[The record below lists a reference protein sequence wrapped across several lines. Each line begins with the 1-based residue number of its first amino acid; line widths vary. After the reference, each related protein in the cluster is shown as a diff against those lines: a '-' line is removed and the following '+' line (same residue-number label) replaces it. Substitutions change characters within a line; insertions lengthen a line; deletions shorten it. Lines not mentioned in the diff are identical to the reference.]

1 MTGRVRIS
9 GFLWR
14 HQIWPEALKTEIL
27 VLSKIYVLYTIR
39 KEILCWSNVP
49 LEPMSENELEKSYT
63 PSKSVINYWRQSFGQ
78 GWRRKHE
85 KSCFFVRKWSYLFVR
100 LIIFDAVFWKW
111 SFKLWANFWYDFWGI
126 IKIFT
131 QESRPVKYSN
141 PSNFDVKTWISHQLT
156 SFYRSWFLC
165 KYIFDTSKIMDGRVL
180 NNFGPFTQKLP
191 SRNRCNLFLVDVG
204 TGGISQTL
212 PKRRDCLL
220 FTSLFPARLGTM
232 PSRIFHV

>member
-111 SFKLWANFWYDFWGI
+111 SFKLWAKFWYDFWGI
-126 IKIFT
+126 KNIFT
-131 QESRPVKYSN
+131 QKSGPVKWCQLVRY
-141 PSNFDVKTWISHQLT
+141 PCFDVKIRRIAILYRPWLLSKYFFWYLKNHIKNSPITWSFISKKPHQ
-156 SFYRSWFLC
+156 
-165 KYIFDTSKIMDGRVL
+165 
-180 NNFGPFTQKLP
+180 
-191 SRNRCNLFLVDVG
+191 
-204 TGGISQTL
+204 
-212 PKRRDCLL
+212 KRLIQLKDMIIYARD
-220 FTSLFPARLGTM
+220 A
-232 PSRIFHV
+232 